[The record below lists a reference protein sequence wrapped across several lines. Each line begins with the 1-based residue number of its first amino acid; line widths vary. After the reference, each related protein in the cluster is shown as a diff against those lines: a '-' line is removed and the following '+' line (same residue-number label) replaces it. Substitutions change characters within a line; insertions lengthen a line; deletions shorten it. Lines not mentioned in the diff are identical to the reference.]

1 MNKEGADQPVHPR
14 ILIRTFVVH
23 CLDSI
28 ITKVAIFVS
37 PRFELASIPEQV
49 GLILTWS
56 HISEDRIL

>member
-1 MNKEGADQPVHPR
+1 MHPR
-14 ILIRTFVVH
+14 ILISTLIVH

-37 PRFELASIPEQV
+37 PRFELASVPEQV

-56 HISEDRIL
+56 HISEDGIL